1 MKNVI
6 LFLWQLPQ
14 NILGFFMIIFLDAYK
29 PCFDPEKEFW
39 IYYKTRFS
47 SFSLGYFVVMNGFI
61 YSEIDLKHEFGHQKQ
76 SIYLGWLYIPI
87 IGIPSFLG
95 NIWDRI
101 FHKGWKMNKRKRW
114 YYSLPW
120 EKWADKLGYVKRN
133 YLWGL

>member
-29 PCFDPEKEFW
+29 PCFDSEKEFW

-76 SIYLGWLYIPI
+76 SIYLG
-87 IGIPSFLG
+87 
-95 NIWDRI
+95 
-101 FHKGWKMNKRKRW
+101 
-114 YYSLPW
+114 
-120 EKWADKLGYVKRN
+120 
-133 YLWGL
+133 